1 VENAALACK
10 SIANCAVVGV
20 RHPKWTERPLLVVV
34 KAPGANPSKAEILE
48 TLACRIAKW
57 QMPDDV
63 VFIDALPLT
72 ATGKISKKD
81 LRAKFADYQ
90 LPE

>member
-10 SIANCAVVGV
+10 GIANCAVIGV
-20 RHPKWTERPLLVVV
+20 SHPKWHERPLLVVV
-34 KAPGANPSKAEILE
+34 KAPGADPSKAEILE
-48 TLACRIAKW
+48 TLARRIAKW

-63 VFIDALPLT
+63 VFIDSLPLT

-81 LRAKFADYQ
+81 LRTQFADYP